1 MKKTL
6 FTFLVML
13 MSIVCVFVLMGCPS
27 PENPADPVTPP
38 EPVRQTVSDKIGRY
52 GTPYEVGDIVF
63 TDGSA
68 TPAADIE
75 SRADVDSVTGT
86 KLTAVEKN
94 ALVAYIFYVGNELNN
109 GNDTATRTLGV
120 GFEVSPYTNAW
131 IHFGVPD
138 YSIDSLTCSVTGT
151 SGAYS
156 FSGIKNGRG
165 KLDDAFNAYRAY
177 SELLVEETKTKIEEM
192 LLNVNTYL
200 ERANIIAAGNEA
212 ASTYLSSISEYIGY
226 IDVAK
231 DSLDANVNTSGPI
244 VIDPLESIK
253 ANFCD
258 IDSAFSSAAD
268 KFDSESESESEV
280 RYWLYSYSNE
290 VSDYWEE
297 LSSIH
302 LFSIKRNDFVAFVK
316 AEEYGSDFS
325 SYSDGWYLPTI
336 AELYEV
342 WKKKDDLY
350 AIMGEE
356 YDYDGKVVSATQ
368 AADAGNCDLL
378 NFSSG
383 EISSGSKTSGNDYA
397 AFAIREFPAE

>member
-27 PENPADPVTPP
+27 PENPANPVNPP
-38 EPVRQTVSDKIGRY
+38 EPVRQTVSGKIGRY

-109 GNDTATRTLGV
+109 DDDTTTRTIGV
-120 GFEVSPYTNAW
+120 GFNVDPYYNGWAG
-131 IHFGVPD
+131 IGAYLGS
-138 YSIDSLTCSVTGT
+138 YSGSVDLLSCSVTGMPD
-151 SGAYS
+151 AYS
-156 FSGIKNGRG
+156 FSGTKNG
-165 KLDDAFNAYRAY
+165 KDLFAILLSLYPETDKDCFPAFNTA
-177 SELLVEETKTKIEEM
+177 EM
-192 LLNVNTYL
+192 
-200 ERANIIAAGNEA
+200 
-212 ASTYLSSISEYIGY
+212 
-226 IDVAK
+226 
-231 DSLDANVNTSGPI
+231 
-244 VIDPLESIK
+244 
-253 ANFCD
+253 
-258 IDSAFSSAAD
+258 
-268 KFDSESESESEV
+268 
-280 RYWLYSYSNE
+280 
-290 VSDYWEE
+290 
-297 LSSIH
+297 
-302 LFSIKRNDFVAFVK
+302 
-316 AEEYGSDFS
+316 YGSAFS

-342 WKKKDDLY
+342 WKKKDDLC

-356 YDYDGKVVSATQ
+356 YDYGKVVSATQ
-368 AADAGNCDLL
+368 AADAGKCDLL

-383 EISSGSKTSGNDYA
+383 EISSGSKTSGNYYA